1 MEIKDSSHDE
11 QFFEIIS
18 IERSDDGNF
27 EAVLEVSES
36 GENGPGITEKY
47 IKCLE
52 EEIKKDRS
60 KDENFST
67 AVLKFQEAVEQY
79 SKSICERLPRCMLD
93 DECVEKKVQQIKN
106 EPEVNESHISY
117 GHRSDK
123 GCSVNPIEKA
133 LEMKDIQKSTYDKRQ
148 SNHKT
153 LKEFALLLTG
163 FIFLIWYLF
172 PESDIFFG
180 NYDDESIYNIMDG
193 YVELTKLSDVPLRK

>member
-60 KDENFST
+60 NDENFST

-106 EPEVNESHISY
+106 EPEVNESHINY
-117 GHRSDK
+117 GHWSDK
-123 GCSVNPIEKA
+123 GCSVNSIEKA

-172 PESDIFFG
+172 PESDISFG